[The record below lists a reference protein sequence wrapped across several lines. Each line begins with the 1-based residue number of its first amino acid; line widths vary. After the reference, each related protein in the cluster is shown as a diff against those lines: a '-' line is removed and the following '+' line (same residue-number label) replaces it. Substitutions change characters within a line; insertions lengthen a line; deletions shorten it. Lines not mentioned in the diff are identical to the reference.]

1 VQKTSSAK
9 VIITKVFPLK
19 NGEKGAK
26 AMIKLPGDL
35 EAFLR
40 VPYDGQLAE
49 KVKES
54 VNKCLAL
61 TGTFRFKKGVPLP
74 IFEVVGELESR
85 LVFAGRLTRDAE
97 LRYSPQ
103 GTPYTFFSLAVNY
116 GWGDAKETDFVN
128 CIIFG
133 NDKERNA
140 AVVLA
145 EQGQKGRRM
154 LVTGRL
160 AQNKKNDKVFTNL
173 IVDSFEFLDPLK
185 KQDQEKSQTQDDDQY
200 DDWSDLGTEID
211 FDDDVV
217 PF

>member
-85 LVFAGRLTRDAE
+85 LVIVGRLTRDAE

-103 GTPYTFFSLAVNY
+103 GTAYSLFTLAVNY
-116 GWGDAKETDFVN
+116 GWGDTKETDFIN
-128 CIIFG
+128 CVIFG
-133 NDKERNA
+133 DDREKNL
-140 AVVLA
+140 AVAIA
-145 EQGQKGRRM
+145 EHGQKGRRM
-154 LVTGRL
+154 FVTGRL
-160 AQNKKNDKVFTNL
+160 NQNKKDDKVYTSL
-173 IVDSFEFLDPLK
+173 VVEGFEFLDPPK
-185 KQDQEKSQTQDDDQY
+185 KQDQEKSQTQDDNPY

-211 FDDDVV
+211 FDDVV

>member
-1 VQKTSSAK
+1 MHKTSTAK
-9 VIITKVFPLK
+9 MVITKVYPK
-19 NGEKGAK
+19 KAGEKGVK
-26 AMIKLPGDL
+26 AVVKMSNDM
-35 EAFLR
+35 EALLR
-40 VPYDGQLAE
+40 VGFDGQLAD
-49 KVKES
+49 KVRAS
-54 VNKCLAL
+54 VGKCLAL
-61 TGTFRFKKGVPLP
+61 VGTFRFKKDVPLP
-74 IFEVVGELESR
+74 IFEVSGELESR

-128 CIIFG
+128 CIVFG

-211 FDDDVV
+211 FDDVV